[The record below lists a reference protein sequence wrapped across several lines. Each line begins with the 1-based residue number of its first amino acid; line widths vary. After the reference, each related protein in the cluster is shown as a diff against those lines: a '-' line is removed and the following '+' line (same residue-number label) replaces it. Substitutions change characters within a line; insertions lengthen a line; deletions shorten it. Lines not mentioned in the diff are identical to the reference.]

1 MKRKT
6 KLQEAKY
13 RTSFYLDIEQLQQ
26 VDLKEF
32 LGFVKKKKT
41 QAKQNIQFF
50 CTFLSRSA

>member
-13 RTSFYLDIEQLQQ
+13 RTRFYLNIEQLQQ

-32 LGFVKKKKT
+32 LGFVKKKT

>member
-32 LGFVKKKKT
+32 LGFVKKKNR
-41 QAKQNIQFF
+41 KQNRIFNFF
-50 CTFLSRSA
+50 AHF

>member
-13 RTSFYLDIEQLQQ
+13 RTRFYLDIEQLQQ

-32 LGFVKKKKT
+32 LGFVKKKKS
-41 QAKQNIQFF
+41 KQNRIFNFF
-50 CTFLSRSA
+50 AHF